1 MMSPLGRSD
10 IFREVYTKN
19 HRALEALEALS
30 IEYHYVTSIR
40 ICTER
45 ALEPTLNRK

>member
-1 MMSPLGRSD
+1 MSPLGRSD

-19 HRALEALEALS
+19 HRAHEALEALK
-30 IEYHYVTSIR
+30 IEYQHITGII